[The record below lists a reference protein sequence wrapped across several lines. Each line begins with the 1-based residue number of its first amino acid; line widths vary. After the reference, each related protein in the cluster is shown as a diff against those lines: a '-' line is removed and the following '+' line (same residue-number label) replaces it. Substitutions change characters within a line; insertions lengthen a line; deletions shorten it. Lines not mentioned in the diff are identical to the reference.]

1 MEMKEAMNEA
11 DRCRKDLEDQEAK
24 MKSSL
29 NKEIGTLRDKVKCGL
44 KFEVPN
50 FTFIGDVY
58 SRSDKRTNEVQW
70 GYKLQTSE

>member
-44 KFEVPN
+44 KF
-50 FTFIGDVY
+50 
-58 SRSDKRTNEVQW
+58 
-70 GYKLQTSE
+70 